1 MQSKIVRAV
10 GSALAAFGT
19 AALAVPSEPASSLPT
34 GGRWASNPDGTA
46 GGTISTPSAT
56 QMQLNQN
63 QHSGVI
69 DFSCFCSRQGTHV
82 NLTAPSA
89 DSTTLIRSVEG
100 ANLWGRFTAN
110 DRVFISSSPGVYFA
124 PSASVEVGSL
134 FATSLSITDA
144 DFRAG
149 RYQFS
154 NDGAAGPV
162 INRGTIITPRGY
174 AALAAPQ
181 VRNEGL
187 IVARLGS
194 VALAAGDRV
203 MLDIVGDGLV
213 NVSVERDA
221 LDALALN
228 SGTIEADGGR
238 VLLTARSANALLDT
252 VINNSGVIRAN
263 SLVER
268 NGEIVLDGGERGSVS
283 VSGTLESQGGS
294 VTIRGGSTMNISGDQ
309 TITAGAGSIAV
320 VGSGTSVVNITGTG
334 TLATTG
340 GSINIGTGT
349 SGTVNLTGS
358 GTLAVG
364 GGSLTLSGGTIRSNG
379 SVVLSGTSGMT
390 PEELEEGKKV
400 SAGVGGLMLNEIA
413 RTAVAETQP
422 TSALR
427 QTIELGTR
435 TEFGILAPMDHQIV
449 GTGIR
454 IPGS

>member
-1 MQSKIVRAV
+1 MKAI
-10 GSALAAFGT
+10 ALAVSAALTAFST
-19 AALAVPSEPASSLPT
+19 AAFAVPSEPASSLPT
-34 GGRWASNPDGTA
+34 GGRWAGNPDGTA

-63 QHSGVI
+63 QRSGVI
-69 DFSCFCSRQGTHV
+69 DFDCFCSRQGTHV

-154 NDGAAGPV
+154 NPGGAGPV
-162 INRGTIITPRGY
+162 INRGTIVTPAGY

-203 MLDIVGDGLV
+203 MLDIIGDGLV
-213 NVSVERDA
+213 NVSVDRDA

-252 VINNSGVIRAN
+252 VINNSGVIRAS
-263 SLVER
+263 SLEER
-268 NGEIVLDGGERGSVS
+268 NGEIVLDAGERGSVS
-283 VSGTLESQGGS
+283 VTGSLDAQGGS
-294 VTIRGGSTMNISGDQ
+294 IIIRGGSSVNISGSE
-309 TITAGAGSIAV
+309 TISAGAGSIAV
-320 VGSGTSVVNITGTG
+320 VGNQASTVNVSGTGAISTS
-334 TLATTG
+334 G
-340 GSINIGTGT
+340 GSVSIGTG
-349 SGTVNLTGS
+349 SGGAINLGS
-358 GTLAVG
+358 GTISLG
-364 GGSLTLSGGTIRSNG
+364 GGSLSVTGGTINNNG
-379 SVVLSGTSGMT
+379 AVLLSGRSGLT
-390 PEELEEGKKV
+390 EEELIRGKV
-400 SAGVGGLMLNEIA
+400 AGSLTLAEVT
-413 RTAVAETQP
+413 RTAVAAAQP
-422 TSALR
+422 TTEARRS
-427 QTIELGTR
+427 IENGSRTPPGT
-435 TEFGILAPMDHQIV
+435 LAPMQHQII

-454 IPGS
+454 IPGN